1 MIPLSGMGA
10 ALVSSKVK
18 DRRRNNRPNWRGL
31 LRQVGLCLAAP
42 AILLFSSCATPNLLE
57 EITQGNEDRALQL
70 IEEKRDLEIRDE
82 GGYTPLHMSVLM
94 GSVEVAD
101 ALLVNGVDV
110 NTQSYDGSTP
120 LHLLIEEAI
129 TDDRLFRLLIHKG
142 AAIEAKDNRG
152 QTPLMVLCQRE
163 PGRTD
168 VNGQVAMVKSLIK
181 YGGEPG
187 AIKYG
192 GRVDERD
199 KKGMTPLHHA
209 AATGQSAIVSD
220 QLLKNGAEID
230 SRNKDGYSP
239 LHLAAEG
246 NHTALAIHLIRKG
259 AKPSLVEE
267 NKAKTVTPWSEYD
280 IRHNYEANGKTFRHA
295 GGYYE
300 AYEDDESARELYRI
314 ALEQFEFATIE
325 YQIWSD
331 SFEKWIKDAKA
342 ENVRKMVASIAVTAA
357 AMASGVP
364 VSISTENTGKV
375 AYFRRYSDVYQSRA
389 RECAAWA
396 AEARARSQELGDG

>member
-168 VNGQVAMVKSLIK
+168 VNGQVAMVKSL
-181 YGGEPG
+181 
-187 AIKYG
+187 
-192 GRVDERD
+192 
-199 KKGMTPLHHA
+199 
-209 AATGQSAIVSD
+209 S
-220 QLLKNGAEID
+220 
-230 SRNKDGYSP
+230 KDPRG
-239 LHLAAEG
+239 
-246 NHTALAIHLIRKG
+246 
-259 AKPSLVEE
+259 KPRG
-267 NKAKTVTPWSEYD
+267 
-280 IRHNYEANGKTFRHA
+280 I
-295 GGYYE
+295 
-300 AYEDDESARELYRI
+300 
-314 ALEQFEFATIE
+314 
-325 YQIWSD
+325 
-331 SFEKWIKDAKA
+331 
-342 ENVRKMVASIAVTAA
+342 
-357 AMASGVP
+357 
-364 VSISTENTGKV
+364 
-375 AYFRRYSDVYQSRA
+375 
-389 RECAAWA
+389 
-396 AEARARSQELGDG
+396 